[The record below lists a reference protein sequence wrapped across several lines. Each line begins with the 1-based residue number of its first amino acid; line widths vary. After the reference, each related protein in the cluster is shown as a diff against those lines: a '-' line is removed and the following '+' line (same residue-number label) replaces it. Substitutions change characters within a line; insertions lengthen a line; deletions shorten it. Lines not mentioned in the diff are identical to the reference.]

1 MFVGSNGRRYQYL
14 LKGLEDLHL
23 DERIMQLLSIIN
35 VMFTKI
41 NRNEPWSYEARNYT
55 VIPLA
60 SRSGLIQW
68 VEGATPLFT
77 LYKRWQQRQATA
89 QTWKAQNDNQEITLP
104 TVQKPNDVYYSKLNA
119 ILKEKVKKR
128 KPNFSFDYY
137 LIVYLG

>member
-1 MFVGSNGRRYQYL
+1 VGQTVQVLPTKTRPKKLMFVGSNGRRYQYL

-89 QTWKAQNDNQEITLP
+89 QTWKAQVCVEFMYKTRSFGI
-104 TVQKPNDVYYSKLNA
+104 VIFRMKIKKL
-119 ILKEKVKKR
+119 L
-128 KPNFSFDYY
+128 
-137 LIVYLG
+137 

>member
-1 MFVGSNGRRYQYL
+1 VGQTVQVLPTKTRPKKLMFVGSNGRRYQYL

-89 QTWKAQNDNQEITLP
+89 QTWKAQVCVEFMYKT
-104 TVQKPNDVYYSKLNA
+104 
-119 ILKEKVKKR
+119 R
-128 KPNFSFDYY
+128 SF
-137 LIVYLG
+137 

>member
-89 QTWKAQNDNQEITLP
+89 QTWKAQ
-104 TVQKPNDVYYSKLNA
+104 VCS
-119 ILKEKVKKR
+119 R
-128 KPNFSFDYY
+128 
-137 LIVYLG
+137 IVHIGLERWF

>member
-1 MFVGSNGRRYQYL
+1 MFVGSNGHRYQYL

-35 VMFTKI
+35 VMFNKI
-41 NRNEPWSYEARNYT
+41 NRNEPWPYEARNYT

-68 VEGATPLFT
+68 VEGATPLFS

-89 QTWKAQNDNQEITLP
+89 QSWKGQVSRSIIQFTSI
-104 TVQKPNDVYYSKLNA
+104 Q
-119 ILKEKVKKR
+119 
-128 KPNFSFDYY
+128 FDIFRMKIKMLLY
-137 LIVYLG
+137 

>member
-89 QTWKAQNDNQEITLP
+89 QTWKAQVCVEFMYKTRSFGI
-104 TVQKPNDVYYSKLNA
+104 VIFRMKIKKL
-119 ILKEKVKKR
+119 L
-128 KPNFSFDYY
+128 
-137 LIVYLG
+137 